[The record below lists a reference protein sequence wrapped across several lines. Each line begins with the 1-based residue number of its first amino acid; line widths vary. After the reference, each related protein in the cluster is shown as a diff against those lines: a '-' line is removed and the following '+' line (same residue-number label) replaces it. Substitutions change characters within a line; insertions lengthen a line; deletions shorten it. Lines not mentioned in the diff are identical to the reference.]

1 MGSEK
6 IFSQIVKSNKG
17 KKVSVDWLA
26 NPWEPFKRGIMLG
39 FNAHHDYRYM
49 YRSILEGIAYTMK
62 NNCER
67 MTAELGKDLKEI
79 VIVGG
84 GSNSDLF
91 MQIFA
96 DVFNV
101 PAKRNVINGSA
112 GLGAAINTAVGLGV
126 YPDYDQAVEKM
137 VKVKNVFAPKA
148 ENVEIYEKLSKVYK
162 ELPKYTD
169 EVLQMT
175 YEILHSEE

>member
-1 MGSEK
+1 M
-6 IFSQIVKSNKG
+6 
-17 KKVSVDWLA
+17 DWLA
-26 NPWEPFKRGIMLG
+26 NPWESFKRGIMLG

-62 NNCER
+62 NNCEG

-148 ENVEIYEKLSKVYK
+148 ENVEIYEKLIKVYK

>member
-91 MQIFA
+91 IS
-96 DVFNV
+96 NV
-101 PAKRNVINGSA
+101 
-112 GLGAAINTAVGLGV
+112 
-126 YPDYDQAVEKM
+126 
-137 VKVKNVFAPKA
+137 
-148 ENVEIYEKLSKVYK
+148 
-162 ELPKYTD
+162 
-169 EVLQMT
+169 
-175 YEILHSEE
+175 